1 MLTGIFAP
9 LVAYWWFSAKPYAR
23 PAAIVW
29 NLFGMAGLINAVA
42 LGTLTG
48 GGGGGIV
55 FPIVLIPVYAV
66 PRVFLIYSYSQIGLF
81 RKNSRPQKPVEALHN
96 GAAA

>member
-23 PAAIVW
+23 PAAIAW
-29 NLFGMAGLINAVA
+29 NLFGLADLVNAVA
-42 LGTLTG
+42 LGALT
-48 GGGGGIV
+48 GGGGIV

-81 RKNSRPQKPVEALHN
+81 RKNSRPQKPIEALHN